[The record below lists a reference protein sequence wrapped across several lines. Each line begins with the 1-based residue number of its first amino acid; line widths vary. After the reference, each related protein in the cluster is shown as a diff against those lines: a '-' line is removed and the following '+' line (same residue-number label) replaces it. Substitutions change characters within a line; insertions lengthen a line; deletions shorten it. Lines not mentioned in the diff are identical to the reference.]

1 MQDLKMQ
8 DWKIKNVN
16 ARNMLLCTKIA
27 VAYAHAVNHTYYWL
41 VNCENS
47 VPVLMIDIIWFFII
61 VF

>member
-1 MQDLKMQ
+1 MQ